1 MALSRQ
7 IRASGRASWRLL
19 ARSASLGLSLG
30 LGCTVAGAKGTD
42 AANEVLQ
49 FPVARQSGARVVVQ
63 HWQVPVERVRLAGGK
78 RDTGTQVCAHEERH
92 LSADIERLAQ
102 GFPGRVGI
110 AVRKAGCDWTAG
122 FNAEDFMPQQSV
134 SKLWVALAT
143 FDAVDRGRLALD
155 QRLTLTPDDLTLFN
169 QPLRAAVLD
178 RGELSLT
185 VRTLLEHALIRSDNL
200 ANNRLLRSVG
210 GPLAVRAVLAGKGVK
225 GIRFG
230 PGERLLQSR
239 IAGLTWD
246 SRYEQGRAF
255 EAARAALPLARRDA
269 AMRRYLASPIDGA
282 EPEAIADT
290 LLRLADGDLLSPAST
305 RAMLAILARTHS
317 GPLRIKAGVPA
328 GWTVYHKTGT
338 GQILGSLATGFNDV
352 ALLRAP
358 SGELYALAVMIAQT
372 RVPIPERLALMQH
385 VARAVVQN
393 ARRQP

>member
-78 RDTGTQVCAHEERH
+78 RDAGTQSCAGEARR
-92 LSADIERLAQ
+92 LSVDIERLVQ

-110 AVRKAGCDWTAG
+110 AVRKAGCDWTTGHDAQG
-122 FNAEDFMPQQSV
+122 FMPQQSV
-134 SKLWVALAT
+134 SKLWVALAV
-143 FDAVDRGRLALD
+143 FDAVDRGRVTLD
-155 QRLTLTPDDLTLFN
+155 ERLTLTPDDLTLFN
-169 QPLRAAVLD
+169 QPLRIAVLD

-185 VRTLLEHALIRSDNL
+185 VRELLEHALIRSDNL

-210 GPLAVRAVLAGKGVK
+210 GPRAVRAVLAGKGVK

-239 IAGLTWD
+239 IAGLAWTKA
-246 SRYEQGRAF
+246 YEQARAF
-255 EAARAALPLARRDA
+255 EAARAALPMTKREA
-269 AMRRYLASPIDGA
+269 AIRRYLAAPIDGA
-282 EPEAIADT
+282 KPEAIAET

-305 RAMLAILARTHS
+305 RDMLAILAHTHS

-328 GWTVYHKTGT
+328 DWTVYHKTGT
-338 GQILGSLATGFNDV
+338 GQILGNLATGFNDV

-358 SGELYALAVMIAQT
+358 SGAFYAVAVMIAET
-372 RVPIPERLALMQH
+372 RVPIPGRLALMQH
-385 VARAVVQN
+385 VARAVVQD
-393 ARRQP
+393 ARRRP

>member
-1 MALSRQ
+1 MR
-7 IRASGRASWRLL
+7 
-19 ARSASLGLSLG
+19 
-30 LGCTVAGAKGTD
+30 
-42 AANEVLQ
+42 
-49 FPVARQSGARVVVQ
+49 F
-63 HWQVPVERVRLAGGK
+63 AGGK
-78 RDTGTQVCAHEERH
+78 RDAETQVCAREAQR
-92 LSADIERLAQ
+92 LSGDIARLAQ
-102 GFPGRVGI
+102 AFPGRVGI

-122 FNAEDFMPQQSV
+122 VNAQGFMPQQSV

-169 QPLRAAVLD
+169 QPLRTAVLD

-185 VRTLLEHALIRSDNL
+185 VRELLEHALIRSDNL

-210 GPLAVRAVLAGKGVK
+210 GPRAVRAVLAAKGVK

-239 IAGLTWD
+239 IAGLTWTRAYQRA
-246 SRYEQGRAF
+246 SAF
-255 EAARAALPLARRDA
+255 EAARSGLPMTKREA
-269 AMRRYLASPIDGA
+269 AMRRYLAAPIDGA
-282 EPEAIADT
+282 KPQAIAET